1 MWLLSPL
8 TPGLRPAGSVMN
20 SDRATQLKALEETLG
35 YTFRDPALMDC
46 ALTHRSFANEN
57 PDLLKQDNERFE
69 FLGDAVLTLCI
80 SDMLMKRFP
89 ECSEGELS
97 KIRSSIVNERPLARL
112 ARELCIGDYLLLG
125 RGEDISGGR
134 AKRSILANTLEAII
148 AAVYFDSG
156 FEGVY
161 AFIEMR
167 FLPLLESGTA
177 KVRYQDYKT
186 ALQEITQNRFRVVPK
201 YSIIREFGPDHDKVF
216 QVGLAVGDIVST
228 AGLGHNKKEAEQR
241 AARKALEAIEKLP
254 PNGSEEVTGDQ

>member
-1 MWLLSPL
+1 
-8 TPGLRPAGSVMN
+8 MN
-20 SDRATQLKALEETLG
+20 SERETQLKALEEALK
-35 YTFRDPALMDC
+35 YTFRDPSLMDC

-57 PDLLKQDNERFE
+57 PDLMKQDNERFE

-97 KIRSSIVNERPLARL
+97 KIRSSIVNERPLAKL
-112 ARELCIGDYLLLG
+112 ARELRIGDYLLLG

-148 AAVYFDSG
+148 AAVYYDSG

-167 FLPLLESGTA
+167 FLPLLDAGTA
-177 KVRYQDYKT
+177 KVSYQDYKT
-186 ALQEITQNRFRVVPK
+186 ALQEITQNRYKVIPK
-201 YSIIREFGPDHDKVF
+201 YSIIRQFGPDHDKVF
-216 QVGLAVGDIVST
+216 QIGLAVGDILST
-228 AGLGHNKKEAEQR
+228 AGLGRNKKEAEQR
-241 AARKALEAIEKLP
+241 AAKKALEAIESLP
-254 PNGSEEVTGDQ
+254 NVEDKG

>member
-1 MWLLSPL
+1 
-8 TPGLRPAGSVMN
+8 MN
-20 SDRATQLKALEETLG
+20 SDRVTQLKVLEEALG
-35 YTFRDPALMDC
+35 YEFRDPALMDC

-57 PDLLKQDNERFE
+57 PDMMKQDNERFE

-97 KIRSSIVNERPLARL
+97 KMRSSIVNERPLAKL
-112 ARELCIGDYLLLG
+112 ARELRMGDYLLLG

-148 AAVYFDSG
+148 AAVFFDSG

-167 FLPLLESGTA
+167 FFHLLDAGTA
-177 KVRYQDYKT
+177 KVHYQDYKT
-186 ALQEITQNRFRVVPK
+186 ALQEITQNRFRVIPK
-201 YSIIREFGPDHDKVF
+201 YSIIRQFGPDHDRVF
-216 QVGLAVGDIVST
+216 QVGLAVGDIVNT
-228 AGLGHNKKEAEQR
+228 AGLGRNKKEAEQR
-241 AARKALEAIEKLP
+241 AAKKALEAIESLP
-254 PNGSEEVTGDQ
+254 NIEDQG